1 MSHLSWTA
9 PSKFDERRGVRRD
22 LRPDPRRV
30 FHMGAVPYAHV
41 RHPMYT
47 GAVVLIFAMP
57 IVMGSL

>member
-1 MSHLSWTA
+1 
-9 PSKFDERRGVRRD
+9 
-22 LRPDPRRV
+22 
-30 FHMGAVPYAHV
+30 MGAVPYAHV